1 MLIDI
6 FATIGCFFSGLVL
19 ICTIALCCM
28 LRESRKE
35 QPTQPLSLVQMRQK
49 RNSITSGGRE

>member
-6 FATIGCFFSGLVL
+6 FATIGCFFLGLTLV
-19 ICTIALCCM
+19 CTIALCCM

-49 RNSITSGGRE
+49 RNNTSGGRG